1 MIKLLW
7 ANFPKILKRYLF
19 PSTILLSLF
28 STMLYLFIS
37 GQNISLSAQALIQLL
52 IAFTAYS
59 MLVIIIG
66 LFISYNRILY
76 FLYNSRNS
84 LNPLNNPVLKGKN
97 EIVPSNEKKFIP
109 HKFELETLNHNI
121 LEYTVFIQRKWY
133 PKDRKSVV

>member
-19 PSTILLSLF
+19 PSTILFSLF

-66 LFISYNRILY
+66 LL
-76 FLYNSRNS
+76 S
-84 LNPLNNPVLKGKN
+84 LT
-97 EIVPSNEKKFIP
+97 I
-109 HKFELETLNHNI
+109 
-121 LEYTVFIQRKWY
+121 EYYI
-133 PKDRKSVV
+133 